1 MLLIFQEILYP
12 HIPIPLRMSIS
23 SNLGWHLRYIFFAT
37 KRKLSK
43 TKRILCLI
51 GCQQNNSKT
60 RFILFF
66 KEEYKSSFGI
76 IDVADK
82 EISLMATSMIP
93 IILLYF
99 TISYS

>member
-1 MLLIFQEILYP
+1 
-12 HIPIPLRMSIS
+12 MSIS

-51 GCQQNNSKT
+51 DCQQNNSKT

-76 IDVADK
+76 IDVADNK
-82 EISLMATSMIP
+82 EISGNVNDSNNIVVFHYFVLLI
-93 IILLYF
+93 IILKNK
-99 TISYS
+99 